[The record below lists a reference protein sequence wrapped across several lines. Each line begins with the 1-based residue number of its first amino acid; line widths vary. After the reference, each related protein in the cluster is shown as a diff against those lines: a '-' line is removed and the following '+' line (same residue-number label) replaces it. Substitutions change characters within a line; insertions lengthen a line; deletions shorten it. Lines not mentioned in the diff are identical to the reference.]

1 MNPYESELFDA
12 LQLFGGLLEDLSQ
25 RTLALE
31 NSLSPADRQ
40 RYDKELKR
48 VRELGQ
54 STNVAVALEV
64 LQKRID
70 L

>member
-12 LQLFGGLLEDLSQ
+12 LQLFGGLLEDLNQ

-31 NSLSPADRQ
+31 NSLSPADHQ
-40 RYDKELKR
+40 RYEKELKR
-48 VRELGQ
+48 VRERGP
-54 STNVAVALEV
+54 STNAAAALEV
-64 LQKRID
+64 LQKKIG

>member
-54 STNVAVALEV
+54 STNVAVALGV